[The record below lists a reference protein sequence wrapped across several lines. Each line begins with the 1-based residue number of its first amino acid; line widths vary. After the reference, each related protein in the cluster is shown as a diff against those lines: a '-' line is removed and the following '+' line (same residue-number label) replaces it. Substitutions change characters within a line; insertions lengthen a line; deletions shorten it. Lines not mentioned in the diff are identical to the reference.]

1 MSNTVANIVLGLN
14 AANTLKVGALDAV
27 EGDAV
32 DVGLIKGGIKIDHD
46 ESQYEV
52 EVDQFIGTVKK
63 FITKES
69 MKVTLSIA
77 EPTLA
82 NLAVAFGYPT
92 GAVASTTFSFGAKTS
107 VTERTLYINVNGPA
121 GVSRKITL
129 WKCVPTGKTSQ
140 AYTKE
145 KETLVD
151 VEFDVLVHSSKTAE
165 QRFGTE
171 VDTAADTTPPTV
183 ALSTPTD
190 GNTVVGS
197 GSGTVVWTISEA
209 ADANS
214 IIYGDTFSIIDDTT
228 PGAATLKAGTI
239 VYNSTLYQV
248 VFTPTAAWTN
258 AHTYQAIVTTG
269 LKDVAGNRLAAIKL
283 ENFSATT
290 P

>member
-107 VTERTLYINVNGPA
+107 VTERTLTEPPK
-121 GVSRKITL
+121 SR
-129 WKCVPTGKTSQ
+129 
-140 AYTKE
+140 
-145 KETLVD
+145 
-151 VEFDVLVHSSKTAE
+151 SSAS
-165 QRFGTE
+165 RYGCRRSFS
-171 VDTAADTTPPTV
+171 
-183 ALSTPTD
+183 ALS
-190 GNTVVGS
+190 V
-197 GSGTVVWTISEA
+197 
-209 ADANS
+209 
-214 IIYGDTFSIIDDTT
+214 
-228 PGAATLKAGTI
+228 
-239 VYNSTLYQV
+239 
-248 VFTPTAAWTN
+248 
-258 AHTYQAIVTTG
+258 
-269 LKDVAGNRLAAIKL
+269 
-283 ENFSATT
+283 
-290 P
+290 